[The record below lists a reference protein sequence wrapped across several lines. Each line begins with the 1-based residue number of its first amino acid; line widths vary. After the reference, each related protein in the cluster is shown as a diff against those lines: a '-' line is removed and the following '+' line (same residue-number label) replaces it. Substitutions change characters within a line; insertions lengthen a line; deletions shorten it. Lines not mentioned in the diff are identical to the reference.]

1 MEIKVNIDLEDLVY
15 DMVRDEEW
23 NLSEALM
30 ASIKSQVVREIKEH
44 CKTSIEITIK
54 SYIEERIG
62 ELVKTSFNEWLDQGN
77 VKYNGKD
84 IPLQEYLNKLFTE
97 RTGCAYNYSVR
108 DYVENFAKGFAKDL
122 KDRYDLTFAALIVKN
137 MQEQK
142 LLCDEKLAELTKQ

>member
-1 MEIKVNIDLEDLVY
+1 MKVEVNINLEDLVY
-15 DMVRDEEW
+15 DMIDTEDW
-23 NLSEALM
+23 HLKEAL
-30 ASIKSQVVREIKEH
+30 ASSIKGQVVREIKEH
-44 CKTSIEITIK
+44 CKTNIEITIK
-54 SYIEERIG
+54 SYIEEKIG
-62 ELVKTSFNEWLDQGN
+62 ELVKESFNEWLDQGN
-77 VKYNGKD
+77 INYCGKD

-97 RTGCAYNYSVR
+97 KTGYAYSCSVR